1 MTTLGQE
8 VPRLSRMFDLQICL
22 SDNKLTQA
30 KLAALTRQYI
40 ELKNRSVRSDLI
52 VKVEEQGRE
61 PARGLLKEAA
71 HIGFEDQTDSL
82 TEIRFDMSACSR
94 SVLSETEQPVAL
106 VMISYFATKSHYS
119 NKSR

>member
-1 MTTLGQE
+1 
-8 VPRLSRMFDLQICL
+8 MFDLQSCL
-22 SDNKLTQA
+22 SGNKLTQA
-30 KLAALTRQYI
+30 KLAALNHQYI
-40 ELKNRSVRSDLI
+40 EPKNQFVRSDLI

-61 PARGLLKEAA
+61 PARRLVKEAA
-71 HIGFEDQTDSL
+71 HIGFEDQTNSL
-82 TEIRFDMSACSR
+82 TEIRSDMSACSR